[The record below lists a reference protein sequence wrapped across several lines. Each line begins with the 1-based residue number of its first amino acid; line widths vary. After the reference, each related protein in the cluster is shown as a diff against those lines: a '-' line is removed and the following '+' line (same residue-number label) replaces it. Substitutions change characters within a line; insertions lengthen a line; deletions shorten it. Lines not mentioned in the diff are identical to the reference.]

1 MNRVEIKKIFTLV
14 VLFISLLILVGCE
27 GESQDFENSTT
38 TLAIPETIGNNLI
51 IQEISDITSMV
62 YRIFDEDYGI
72 VLYIVETYGLATAP
86 SISGVRIGEI
96 KVVPINGVTQI
107 TKGSKIY
114 RLVDMKMKT
123 VSYIVDTHGLATSPT
138 IETFSFK

>member
-1 MNRVEIKKIFTLV
+1 MNRVEMKKIFMLV
-14 VLFISLLILVGCE
+14 ILFIGLLILVGCE
-27 GESQDFENSTT
+27 GESQDFKNYATI
-38 TLAIPETIGNNLI
+38 LARTETIGNNLI
-51 IQEISDITSMV
+51 IQEISDVTSKV
-62 YRIFDEDYGI
+62 YRIFDKDYGI
-72 VLYIVETYGLATAP
+72 VLYIVDTYGLNIAP

-96 KVVPINGVTQI
+96 KVVPVNGVTQI

-114 RLVDMKMKT
+114 RFVDMEMKT